1 MSKVVD
7 EDGTVI
13 SEKITI
19 GKNGVYKNLDAL
31 VMDAHESLIE
41 EIHRENP
48 EMVVICGRRI
58 LTDKYFPMINKFQ
71 ANSEQ
76 LAGELIISQKTI
88 GQLQAVRAPFFPA
101 SSILITTLDNLSI
114 YLYEDGH
121 RRHIIE
127 NPKLD
132 QVENYEQVKVDFVIE
147 DYEAGCL
154 IENIEILEQ
163 AEGDTPEADI
173 AKVFAAELA
182 EAMKTLATASTTTP
196 ASTGEG
202 A

>member
-1 MSKVVD
+1 MSSITD
-7 EDGTVI
+7 ADGTVI
-13 SEKITI
+13 SNTI
-19 GKNGVYKNLDAL
+19 KVGKGGHYANLDAL
-31 VMDAHESLIE
+31 VMDAFESLVA

-58 LTDKYFPMINKFQ
+58 LTDKYFPMINKFR

-101 SSILITTLDNLSI
+101 NSVFITTLDNISI

-121 RRHIIE
+121 RRHIVE
-127 NPKLD
+127 NAKLD
-132 QVENYEQVKVDFVIE
+132 RW
-147 DYEAGCL
+147 
-154 IENIEILEQ
+154 
-163 AEGDTPEADI
+163 
-173 AKVFAAELA
+173 
-182 EAMKTLATASTTTP
+182 KTTNRSKSISLSRTTRP
-196 ASTGEG
+196 G